1 MEWEDCPCVL
11 SNTVEGGSGWLSGGM
26 NACRL
31 ARVRNW
37 GGETPAIKRPSCGW
51 GCMGGENLCEIVWNE
66 RIVRA
71 YFPIPL
77 KAGAVG
83 SLEA

>member
-1 MEWEDCPCVL
+1 
-11 SNTVEGGSGWLSGGM
+11 
-26 NACRL
+26 
-31 ARVRNW
+31 
-37 GGETPAIKRPSCGW
+37 
-51 GCMGGENLCEIVWNE
+51 MGGENLCEIVWNE